1 MLKNG
6 EFVKIKYS
14 NELLQLD
21 LCELVTRTVMVTKVM
36 PKGAYVLVLTGRLK
50 GQERYIP
57 NSSIISKEGM
67 DKLRANE
74 IIRHALL

>member
-1 MLKNG
+1 M
-6 EFVKIKYS
+6 
-14 NELLQLD
+14 LQLD

-36 PKGAYVLVLTGRLK
+36 SKGAYVLVLNGRLK
-50 GQERYIP
+50 GQEWYIP